1 MRSTDLTEQSLE
13 EAVLQIRQLAKER
26 GEVLALKPTKILV
39 RGDWLGITDKHY
51 KVVKHPTKPYVRNY
65 KREVPGGV
73 SFLQAMLDVHYATS
87 FADGSKL
94 FED

>member
-26 GEVLALKPTKILV
+26 GEVLALQPTKMLV
-39 RGDWLGITDKHY
+39 HGDWLGLKGKHY

-73 SFLQAMLDVHYATS
+73 SFMEAVFDAHYATA
-87 FADGSKL
+87 FADYPKL